1 MTTVFVPIKGESQ
14 RVPGKNFRIFNGMP
28 LWQRC
33 LCRFAKHF
41 LVHVNTDSPR
51 LMAYI
56 QQKFPADVVR
66 VAMRKEG
73 LVGNDVPMNALLQDY
88 AQEHCAPDDTI
99 IQVHVTSPFLN
110 PATVKRAAH
119 AVEAGEADSVVSC
132 NHIQSRLWRK
142 DGYGYCPVNHN
153 PMLLQNTQ
161 SLPVFYEENSA
172 FYIMRASVVGS
183 TGNRVGLHPLFVEV
197 PFPENMDIDT
207 EDNWS
212 ACVAMCDAHV
222 PGTEMFEV

>member
-1 MTTVFVPIKGESQ
+1 MTTVFLPIKGESQ
-14 RVPGKNFRIFNGMP
+14 RVPGKNFRLFNGVP
-28 LWQRC
+28 LWKRC
-33 LCRFAKHF
+33 LCKFVKHF
-41 LVHVNTDSPR
+41 YVCVNTDSPT
-51 LMAYI
+51 LMECI
-56 QQKFPADVVR
+56 QQQFSVR
-66 VAMRKEG
+66 VANVVMRKPH
-73 LVGNDVPMNALLQDY
+73 LIGNDVPMNALLQDF
-88 AQEHCAPDDTI
+88 AMEHCASDDTI
-99 IQVHVTSPFLN
+99 IQVHATSPFLL
-110 PATVKRAAH
+110 ADTVKKAARI
-119 AVEAGEADSVVSC
+119 VESGEADSVVSC

-207 EDNWS
+207 EENWN